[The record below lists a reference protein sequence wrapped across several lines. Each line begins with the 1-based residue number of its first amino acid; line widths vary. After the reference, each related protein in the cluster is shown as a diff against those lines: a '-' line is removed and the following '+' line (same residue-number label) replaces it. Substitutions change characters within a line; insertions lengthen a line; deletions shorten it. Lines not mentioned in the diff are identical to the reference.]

1 MKQQTLSGME
11 IRILAERIVRTS
23 KGSSISLESII
34 ETILRDY
41 ILIPKHVI
49 VNAEGPVT
57 MTFGPT
63 PIKESND

>member
-1 MKQQTLSGME
+1 MSNQQMLSGME
-11 IRILAERIVRTS
+11 IRTLAERIV
-23 KGSSISLESII
+23 KQHQESNIDLRLAI

-63 PIKESND
+63 PIKED

>member
-11 IRILAERIVRTS
+11 IRILAERIV
-23 KGSSISLESII
+23 KQNQESNIDLRLAI

-57 MTFGPT
+57 MTFGPIPKT
-63 PIKESND
+63 ESND